1 MSFWQLILHFAGF
14 VMPAMFM
21 AMVMPLAGRWVMG
34 PGRYSMRWR
43 MGMHAMSGVL
53 VLLLGLW
60 LLGND
65 GKMNTYMVLVLSAA
79 SLEWILSQGWKRP

>member
-1 MSFWQLILHFAGF
+1 MLKGSSLGPQLFCDPRQVAAD
-14 VMPAMFM
+14 P
-21 AMVMPLAGRWVMG
+21 P
-34 PGRYSMRWR
+34 
-43 MGMHAMSGVL
+43 SGVL